1 MWQMKENKIPYW
13 QIQENEIILWNVVK
27 RDMRPDS
34 LEIINMLKDKP
45 NVLKTSRINSKS
57 ESSFLQLKKFIKSP
71 LTPKSYQKIPTIL
84 INKSLKMA
92 EKPIYGSHQKAYI
105 SKNKQKLLIGR
116 KLFDA
121 KLSSSLEN
129 EDYDGDK
136 NSNVN
141 MESLFID
148 KNLYLCSP
156 EKILFAESEYDRAYR
171 NCWDRE
177 VKHRY
182 NAVKIQSIFKELL
195 NSLRFYFPENGS
207 NKDLNW

>member
-45 NVLKTSRINSKS
+45 NVFKRFRINSKS
-57 ESSFLQLKKFIKSP
+57 ESSFLQLKKFIRSP
-71 LTPKSYQKIPTIL
+71 LTPKLYQKSIQKIPTIL
-84 INKSLKMA
+84 VNKSLKMA

-105 SKNKQKLLIGR
+105 SKNKQQLLIGR

-121 KLSSSLEN
+121 KLSSSLESD
-129 EDYDGDK
+129 DYDGDK
-136 NSNVN
+136 NSKVD
-141 MESLFID
+141 MENLFTE
-148 KNLYLCSP
+148 KNFYLCSP
-156 EKILFAESEYDRAYR
+156 ETILFAESEYDRACR
-171 NCWDRE
+171 VCWNRD

-182 NAVKIQSIFKELL
+182 SAVKIQSIFKDLL
-195 NSLRFYFPENGS
+195 NSLRFYFPECQ
-207 NKDLNW
+207 